1 MNTDLGYATLY
12 SPVEL
17 NLSYN
22 RVKAYTATINESG
35 NAITLTEQSVVPAN
49 TGVVLEYQEGAEM
62 ENGCVYLQ
70 IKETTLTNV
79 ESQLCGTLADSYVAG
94 DGYILAKPEEYKT
107 GFYKAMKNFTVAANG
122 TGTKVTEGATGTH
135 FLNNGFKA
143 YLPAPVSGARFY
155 VFDFGTET
163 AIENIEG
170 AESAN
175 DAVIYDLAGR
185 RVQGAQK
192 GLYIVNGKKVIK

>member
-1 MNTDLGYATLY
+1 VLLYAD
-12 SPVEL
+12 VEEPTIY
-17 NLSYN
+17 NL
-22 RVKAYTATINESG
+22 TIGG
-35 NAITLTEQSVVPAN
+35 NASEVSSLLTGTVASA
-49 TGVVLEYQEGAEM
+49 Y
-62 ENGCVYLQ
+62 
-70 IKETTLTNV
+70 V
-79 ESQLCGTLADSYVAG
+79 EEESYVLSKQTEG
-94 DGYILAKPEEYKT
+94 V
-107 GFYKAMKNFTVAANG
+107 GFYKAMKNFYKNNG
-122 TGTKVTEGATGTH
+122 TWTKDTDNTDKGTH

-185 RVQGAQK
+185 RVQNAQK